1 MRGAWKHHDP
11 SPFRT
16 LKPEDARSRGSGS
29 GWVLKGDQLQGAQG
43 LFSCPLYSTAVLL
56 PTNLLLSP
64 RPPLNKKTRLAQP
77 NTT

>member
-1 MRGAWKHHDP
+1 MRGAWKEPSDP

-29 GWVLKGDQLQGAQG
+29 GWVLKGDQLQGAQD
-43 LFSCPLYSTAVLL
+43 LLYSTAVLL